1 MSLFITALASGSNGN
16 CYYIGNDKEAVLIDA
31 GIHCKELEKRM
42 SRLGLSMKNV
52 KAVFISHEHADHIRG
67 LAGFAKKWSPPI
79 YITTPTLHGGR
90 LKLDLRNVKSF
101 QCSETI
107 TIGKLQITP
116 FSKRHDAAD
125 PHSFII
131 ESKGVKVG
139 VFTDIGAPCDKL
151 AFHFG
156 QCHAAFLESNYDEHM
171 LEVGG
176 YPYFLKK
183 RIRGGNGHLSN
194 KQALEVFNTHRSP
207 FMSHLFLSHLSE
219 NNNCP
224 KLVSE
229 MFNEIA
235 QGAKIIVTSREE
247 ETALYHISG
256 MANHIAKSHAPSF
269 IYLPASQLE
278 LSF

>member
-67 LAGFAKKWSPPI
+67 LTVLAKRWSPMV
-79 YITTPTLHGGR
+79 YITTPTLRGGR
-90 LKLDLRNVKSF
+90 LKLDINYKKSF
-101 QCSETI
+101 RCSEPVH
-107 TIGKLQITP
+107 IGELQIIP

-151 AFHFG
+151 VFH
-156 QCHAAFLESNYDEHM
+156 
-171 LEVGG
+171 
-176 YPYFLKK
+176 
-183 RIRGGNGHLSN
+183 
-194 KQALEVFNTHRSP
+194 
-207 FMSHLFLSHLSE
+207 
-219 NNNCP
+219 
-224 KLVSE
+224 
-229 MFNEIA
+229 
-235 QGAKIIVTSREE
+235 
-247 ETALYHISG
+247 
-256 MANHIAKSHAPSF
+256 
-269 IYLPASQLE
+269 
-278 LSF
+278 